1 MHAVRYKQRFQ
12 NYDNSFL
19 LLKASIMI
27 EKPSI
32 IEEAG
37 VIQFFELPFEL
48 SWKLL
53 KDYCEFLGFT
63 VNSPREAIKRA
74 LSIAMISNG
83 EIWLRTLMDRNLT
96 VHVYD
101 EAIAHKVSMGNEV
114 YETIKDEYFPL
125 LEQLYKKFK
134 DELCLD

>member
-32 IEEAG
+32 IEKAG
-37 VIQFFELPFEL
+37 VIQFFELTFEL
-48 SWKLL
+48 SRKLL

-63 VNSPREAIKRA
+63 V
-74 LSIAMISNG
+74 
-83 EIWLRTLMDRNLT
+83 
-96 VHVYD
+96 
-101 EAIAHKVSMGNEV
+101 KV
-114 YETIKDEYFPL
+114 I
-125 LEQLYKKFK
+125 
-134 DELCLD
+134 

>member
-1 MHAVRYKQRFQ
+1 MSR
-12 NYDNSFL
+12 
-19 LLKASIMI
+19 
-27 EKPSI
+27 
-32 IEEAG
+32 
-37 VIQFFELPFEL
+37 
-48 SWKLL
+48 KLL

-101 EAIAHKVSMGNEV
+101 EAIANEV

>member
-1 MHAVRYKQRFQ
+1 MHDVRYKQRFQ
-12 NYDNSFL
+12 NYENSFL

-32 IEEAG
+32 IEKAG
-37 VIQFFELPFEL
+37 IIQFFELTFEL

-74 LSIAMISNG
+74 LSIDIISNG
-83 EIWLRTLMDRNLT
+83 EIWLRALMDRNLT

-101 EAIAHKVSMGNEV
+101 EAIANEV
-114 YETIKDEYFPL
+114 YEKIKDEYFPL
-125 LEQLYKKFK
+125 LEQLYKKCK
-134 DELCLD
+134 DELCMD

>member
-37 VIQFFELPFEL
+37 VI
-48 SWKLL
+48 
-53 KDYCEFLGFT
+53 
-63 VNSPREAIKRA
+63 
-74 LSIAMISNG
+74 
-83 EIWLRTLMDRNLT
+83 
-96 VHVYD
+96 
-101 EAIAHKVSMGNEV
+101 
-114 YETIKDEYFPL
+114 
-125 LEQLYKKFK
+125 
-134 DELCLD
+134 